1 MTGRIGLGLGRWMGF
16 DWNFIHLDQ
25 STAHLMVQLAKGA
38 GLEMGYFYFCGANN
52 CPLAQGT
59 AIKFPSLVQHEAI
72 IDYAW
77 NGEPVL
83 LEKSKQHR
91 KPRVASTEEYRNV
104 PFVISR
110 VPSSPT
116 HGLRIVQHAYAE
128 IQAGAPWTA
137 FDNCQDFVSRAYTGR
152 NGSETRSFV
161 FGALAV
167 VGLVGMAAASSR

>member
-1 MTGRIGLGLGRWMGF
+1 
-16 DWNFIHLDQ
+16 
-25 STAHLMVQLAKGA
+25 
-38 GLEMGYFYFCGANN
+38 MGYFYFCDANN

-77 NGEPVL
+77 NGQPVL

-104 PFVISR
+104 PFIISR
-110 VPSSPT
+110 VPSSPA

-128 IQAGAPWTA
+128 IQAEAPWTA
-137 FDNCQDFVSRAYTGR
+137 FDNCQDLVSRAYTGR
-152 NGSETRSFV
+152 NGSETRNFV